1 MRPPFAFVDE
11 SISHET
17 IRTLELL
24 LEKAKRGDIIGLAY
38 AVMNKKRTYNTD
50 SAGEL
55 HRNPTYALGTVIV
68 LAYKLL
74 LRAVGKEK

>member
-11 SISHET
+11 SISHDT
-17 IRTLELL
+17 IQTLEEL
-24 LEKAKRGDIIGLAY
+24 LEKAKNGAIIGLAY
-38 AVMNKKRTYNTD
+38 VVMNKKRSYNVD

-68 LAYKLL
+68 LAYKMLMKATG
-74 LRAVGKEK
+74 RER